1 MNFELTVE
9 QRMFQEAA
17 EEMTARDIRPVMDA
31 HDLDT
36 PLSKSAMLEIYG
48 VLARQGLMAPR
59 LPEDAGGGGMKMLD
73 YGLMYEKLPAEIAL
87 SLLGHECTMARIFSE
102 CEESQRDRL
111 LPELFA
117 GTKIGCTGT
126 TEPNAGSNPREVR
139 TRCTEDGDELVING
153 TKIWITNASICD
165 TIMVTCRDGEDE
177 RGRAQIRRV
186 VAEKAVSPFEAREI
200 PTLGLRQGHLGE
212 VVFDDC
218 RIPKENALGASGD
231 GSKVLTL
238 TWNGNRPL
246 VGLIAVNLAQ
256 QAYDAA
262 VAYAGTRQQFGKYIG
277 GHQMV
282 QAALADIETAITT
295 SRLLCYYALDAI
307 DQGGRVNGLSAMAK
321 RHATSACERA
331 ISEAMQVHG
340 AMGIGRETGLER
352 LYRDVR
358 MLPIPDGANNILAL
372 IQGREIIGIDAFR

>member
-17 EEMTARDIRPVMDA
+17 VEMTARDIRPVMDA
-31 HDLDT
+31 HDPDT
-36 PLSKSAMLEIYG
+36 PLPKDAMMQIYG
-48 VLARQGLMAPR
+48 VLARQGLTAPR
-59 LPEDAGGGGMKMLD
+59 LPEEVGGGGMKMLD

-87 SLLGHECTMARIFSE
+87 SLLGHECTMARIFAE
-102 CEESQRDRL
+102 CEEAQRDRL

-139 TRCTEDGDELVING
+139 TRCTEDGDALVING
-153 TKIWITNASICD
+153 TKMWITNASICD

-177 RGRAQIRRV
+177 RGRGQIRRV
-186 VAEKAVSPFEAREI
+186 VGEKAVSPFEAREI

-231 GSKVLTL
+231 ASKVLTL

-262 VAYAGTRQQFGKYIG
+262 VEYAGTRQQFGKYIG

-295 SRLLCYYALDAI
+295 SRLLCYYALDSI
-307 DQGGRVNGLSAMAK
+307 DRGGRVNGLSAMAK
-321 RHATSACERA
+321 RHATTACERA

-372 IQGREIIGIDAFR
+372 IQGREIVGMDAFR

>member
-17 EEMTARDIRPVMDA
+17 EEMTARDIRPLMDA
-31 HDLDT
+31 HDLDA
-36 PLSKSAMLEIYG
+36 PLSKDVMLEIYG
-48 VLARQGLMAPR
+48 VLARQGLTAPR
-59 LPEDAGGGGMKMLD
+59 LPEDVGGGGMKMLD

-87 SLLGHECTMARIFSE
+87 SLLGHECTMARIYAE
-102 CEESQRDRL
+102 CEAPQRERL

-139 TRCTEDGDELVING
+139 TRCTEDGDALVING

-165 TIMVTCRDGEDE
+165 TIMVTCRDGEDD

-186 VAEKAVSPFEAREI
+186 VAEKNVSPFEAREI
-200 PTLGLRQGHLGE
+200 ATLGLRQGHLGE
-212 VVFDDC
+212 VVFNDC

-231 GSKVLTL
+231 ASKVLTL

-256 QAYDAA
+256 QAFDAA
-262 VAYAGTRQQFGKYIG
+262 VEYVGTRQQFGKYIG

-282 QAALADIETAITT
+282 QAALADIETAIMT

-307 DQGGRVNGLSAMAK
+307 DQGKRVNGLAAMAK
-321 RHATSACERA
+321 RQATTACERA

-372 IQGREIIGIDAFR
+372 IQGREITGMDAFR